1 MTVPEPDW
9 RQRVFGAL
17 GAVVV
22 VGLVIGGVLGA
33 VAYSTARVT
42 GLAGADASAAI
53 DAEGDSVGTP
63 VAAEVPASSSPSAE
77 PADDAGE
84 DAGDDTG
91 QEAAPK
97 AGARKHKTDKPRAG
111 HKHRS
116 DKRRHDRSRHDRKK
130 HARAGR
136 RAQVTLVASQHRVR
150 RMGRINLSGR
160 YPGHGGARLVVQ
172 RFERGHWARF
182 PVTATVR
189 GGRFR
194 TWVASGHRGVNRFR
208 VVAVNSGRASDPVTV
223 RVR

>member
-22 VGLVIGGVLGA
+22 VGLVLGGVLGA
-33 VAYSTARVT
+33 VAYSTARAT

-53 DAEGDSVGTP
+53 DAEEGSVGTP
-63 VAAEVPASSSPSAE
+63 VAAEASSSPSPSAE
-77 PADDAGE
+77 PADDNGE
-84 DAGDDTG
+84 DAEE
-91 QEAAPK
+91 EAAPK
-97 AGARKHKTDKPRAG
+97 AGATKHKSDKPRAE
-111 HKHRS
+111 HRHRA
-116 DKRRHDRSRHDRKK
+116 DKRRHDRSRHHRKR

-136 RAQVTLVASQHRVR
+136 RAQVTLVASPHQVR
-150 RMGRINLSGR
+150 RMGRINLFGR

-208 VVAVNSGRASDPVTV
+208 VVAVNSGRVSDPVTV